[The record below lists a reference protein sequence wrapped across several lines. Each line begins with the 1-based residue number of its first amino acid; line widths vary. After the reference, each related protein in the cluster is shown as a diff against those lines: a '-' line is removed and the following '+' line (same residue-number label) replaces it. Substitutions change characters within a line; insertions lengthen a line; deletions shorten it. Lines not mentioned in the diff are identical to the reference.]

1 MVVVGASRCNPD
13 RTGAEGQG
21 GEVIDDRH
29 PVDMEFDTYSDG
41 MASAKMLG
49 RALLLAIAAFCVIVA
64 GIVVGLF
71 I

>member
-1 MVVVGASRCNPD
+1 MTDN
-13 RTGAEGQG
+13 
-21 GEVIDDRH
+21 RH
-29 PVDMEFDTYSDG
+29 PVDLEFDTYSDG

-49 RALLLAIAAFCVIVA
+49 RVLLLAIAGFCFIVA

>member
-1 MVVVGASRCNPD
+1 MTHEDP
-13 RTGAEGQG
+13 
-21 GEVIDDRH
+21 H
-29 PVDMEFDTYSDG
+29 PVDLEFDTYSEG

-49 RALLLAIAAFCVIVA
+49 RVLLLAIAGFCVVVA

>member
-1 MVVVGASRCNPD
+1 MSDN
-13 RTGAEGQG
+13 
-21 GEVIDDRH
+21 RH
-29 PVDMEFDTYSDG
+29 PVDIEFDTYSEG

-49 RALLLAIAAFCVIVA
+49 RVLLLAIAAFCVIVA

>member
-1 MVVVGASRCNPD
+1 V
-13 RTGAEGQG
+13 T
-21 GEVIDDRH
+21 DDRH
-29 PVDMEFDTYSDG
+29 PVDIEFDTYSEG

-49 RALLLAIAAFCVIVA
+49 RILLLAIASFCVIVA